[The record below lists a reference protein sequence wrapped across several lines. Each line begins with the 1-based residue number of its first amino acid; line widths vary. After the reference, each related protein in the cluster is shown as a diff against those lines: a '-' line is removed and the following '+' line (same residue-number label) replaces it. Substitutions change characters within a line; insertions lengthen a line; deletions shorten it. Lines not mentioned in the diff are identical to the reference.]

1 MCQMLPALQPS
12 KSSLFDCLGIVDALR
27 RYGRLA
33 LYFALLILPGGFIAL
48 PLVWWLSQRKQAQM
62 VPRGSA

>member
-1 MCQMLPALQPS
+1 L
-12 KSSLFDCLGIVDALR
+12 K

-48 PLVWWLSQRKQAQM
+48 PLVWWLSHRKPAQM
-62 VPRGSA
+62 VPRGGV